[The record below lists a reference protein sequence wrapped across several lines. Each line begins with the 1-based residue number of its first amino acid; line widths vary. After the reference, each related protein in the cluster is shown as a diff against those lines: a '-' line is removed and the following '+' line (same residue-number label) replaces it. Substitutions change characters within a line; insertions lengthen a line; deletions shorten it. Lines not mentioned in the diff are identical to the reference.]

1 MVVSLRLRTQR
12 HSLQIPRVAWG
23 QNIAENRWLDP
34 LCSVLDLSSNIDGN
48 FIELDDGRLMTMVGK
63 LKPLAGNWSS
73 SVTQC
78 CSFYS

>member
-1 MVVSLRLRTQR
+1 MRGWRLVVSLRLRTQR

-73 SVTQC
+73 SVT
-78 CSFYS
+78 